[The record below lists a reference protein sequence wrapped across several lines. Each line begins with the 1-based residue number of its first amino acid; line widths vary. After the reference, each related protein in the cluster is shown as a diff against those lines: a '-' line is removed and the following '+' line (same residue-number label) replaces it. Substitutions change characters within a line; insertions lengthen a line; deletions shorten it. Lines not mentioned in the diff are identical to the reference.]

1 MKKSVK
7 FIYFDVGGVLLDWQQ
22 GQRIAAEKYHVDVS
36 SIHAIDEVYWEH
48 AGRGGDT
55 TEYMKA
61 LAALFHL
68 PEPFPES
75 TDFWTNHHV
84 PILETHALVI
94 ELKRFYKLGLLTNAE
109 HNGMH
114 NARRKGLLPDVEWD
128 AIVDSSLLG
137 VIKPEK
143 RIYEIAEQMSGVK
156 PNEIFFT
163 DDRLLNVTTAK
174 SRGWQ
179 GMVFETNNASRSVK
193 KLTRLL
199 LENKR

>member
-68 PEPFPES
+68 PEPLPES

-84 PILETHALVI
+84 PILETHALAVA
-94 ELKRFYKLGLLTNAE
+94 LKTSYKVGLLTNAE
-109 HNGMH
+109 NNSMYH
-114 NARRKGLLPDVEWD
+114 ARRKGLLPDIEWD

-163 DDRLLNVTTAK
+163 DDRPINIEIAK

-179 GMVFETNNASRSVK
+179 GLVFETNNPK
-193 KLTRLL
+193 KSIQTLRKTLL
-199 LENKR
+199 K